1 MKDKIIDIRDGILDF
16 ILKYNLLISIVI
28 AIITLLCF
36 NKTLIEYFATQKTE
50 ILNMLIS
57 TSGTLF
63 GFILTFLSIFIVFKT
78 DEKYK
83 KNKDNNSNP
92 LILLINNKSFNDI
105 YELFIKSSYS
115 LGLLLIVSIIFY
127 FTTYGLNYI
136 INFIF
141 VAIIIELIIRCVI
154 RVFLS
159 IYTFNTLIKILI
171 NSNKE

>member
-36 NKTLIEYFATQKTE
+36 NKTLIKYFATQKTE
-50 ILNMLIS
+50 ILNMIIS

>member
-1 MKDKIIDIRDGILDF
+1 MKDKIINIRDCILDI
-16 ILKYNLLISIVI
+16 ILKYNLLIAAIV
-28 AIITLLCF
+28 AIIMLLCF
-36 NKTLIEYFATQKTE
+36 NRTLVEYFAVQKTE
-50 ILNMLIS
+50 ILNMIIS

-83 KNKDNNSNP
+83 KNGNNNANP
-92 LILLINNKSFNDI
+92 LILLINNESFNDI

-115 LGLLLIVSIIFY
+115 LGILLIVSIIFY

-136 INFIF
+136 VNFIF
-141 VAIIIELIIRCVI
+141 IAIIIELIILCII

>member
-1 MKDKIIDIRDGILDF
+1 MEIFSDNCFSASF
-16 ILKYNLLISIVI
+16 IL
-28 AIITLLCF
+28 AFIT
-36 NKTLIEYFATQKTE
+36 
-50 ILNMLIS
+50 
-57 TSGTLF
+57 
-63 GFILTFLSIFIVFKT
+63 LSIFIVFKT

-159 IYTFNTLIKILI
+159 IYTFNILIKILI